1 MPKREG
7 VEQFKEVLSNVG
19 EESKILSQKGQSKPE
34 VQPPKKGDQALP
46 WDEAQEILKSRKKDD
61 LEEIVENPPQ
71 GDSFLDSSFQDL
83 AENNESDQR
92 QEEEERIPH
101 LLGEDDSNISD
112 EDSFSNNSFLDEMDS
127 IFKTPDHQDKYN
139 DSVDLENLFSE
150 DNDFSSLF
158 DESPFAKTNP
168 SPKDS
173 HDLSFPQGV
182 KEENSSDDL
191 SFLENSSEESSSD
204 LGLTDKEYKEFNDK
218 LNTLPKN
225 LRLAVAEVIVKPDL
239 GDLEL
244 ISFMKMVIR
253 EKNFKKI
260 ARVAGEVL
268 GKVIILPHSYY
279 KAREEE
285 LKRQNIW
292 YNIFVN
298 TWPILKK
305 GLLLNAIVFLFL
317 FVSFYFV
324 LEPWQ
329 ANSYFKE
336 GLALIKEGKSEEA
349 NEFFQKG
356 YYIKSWD
363 EWFLKYALAFEEQR
377 DFENAILKYEQLLT
391 FEPFALGSDLRK
403 RTKFSEEG
411 YLAYASFRNRQGDF
425 EEAELL
431 LREAISGNVKSY
443 DAWLLR
449 GDNFMDW
456 AKLNPSFY
464 PEALNSYIALLELY
478 GDSRPE
484 SLFRILNFYI
494 ETDAEVDANNL
505 YNYIED
511 QETIIIDP
519 ITYTKYAAYLLE
531 KDNQVLEYMK
541 RKAELLNVGRFS
553 LGQEALIEREYSFIQ
568 DKDNIYLSDIGNLLR
583 KSIETDPSYIPAYY
597 YISHYF
603 SRSNDQVAAKE
614 ALETTIKQFY
624 LKGNLTAE
632 EKKLNIL
639 SYRDLGYF
647 LEREEEYIKAREY
660 YQKGIELYEDQ
671 LSLGVLS
678 PDNEFSKL
686 LVLQGDS
693 YYRFYEDSEAKFFYE
708 KAIEQGFVT
717 PEISYSMANIFYGE
731 KDYLKAIESLFNI
744 ESIPGFRVDPNVLY
758 AMGNSLADNQDLE
771 SSRGYYLQLL
781 DILGKRRGFIEAID
795 FDNED
800 HKYII
805 EMAIQVY
812 NNLGVV
818 EMEIAE
824 GFNENP
830 YFAKG
835 IRHLI
840 DSTELFDVFYR
851 EEETKVKNLDKDLA
865 SLNLTEGWKGSDS
878 LIKYQSLPRY
888 LESGRA
894 TW

>member
-1 MPKREG
+1 MPKKEG

-19 EESKILSQKGQSKPE
+19 EESKILSQKGQSVPE
-34 VQPPKKGDQALP
+34 VKPPQGGDSALP
-46 WDEAQEILKSRKKDD
+46 WEEAQEILKSRQKEDFESDRESSPQEDSFIGSDVQD
-61 LEEIVENPPQ
+61 LEERR
-71 GDSFLDSSFQDL
+71 DR
-83 AENNESDQR
+83 DQR
-92 QEEEERIPH
+92 QEEEARAPH
-101 LLGEDDSNISD
+101 LLGEDDSSTEEDDNPFSS
-112 EDSFSNNSFLDEMDS
+112 DSFLNDMDS
-127 IFKTPDHQDKYN
+127 VFKTSAEEDK
-139 DSVDLENLFSE
+139 DSINLENLFSQ

-158 DESPFAKTNP
+158 DESPFEKSTPKTQEKL
-168 SPKDS
+168 SP
-173 HDLSFPQGV
+173 HA
-182 KEENSSDDL
+182 KEEDEIHFSDNFD
-191 SFLENSSEESSSD
+191 FIENSSEETPSG
-204 LGLTDKEYKEFNDK
+204 LGLTDKEYEEFNTK
-218 LNTLPKN
+218 LNSLPKN
-225 LRLAVAEVIVKPDL
+225 LRLAVAEVILKPDL
-239 GDLEL
+239 GEGDIL
-244 ISFMKMVIR
+244 SFAKMVIK

-260 ARVAGEVL
+260 ARVSGEAL

-279 KAREEE
+279 KARAEE

-292 YNIFVN
+292 YNIYIN

-305 GLLLNAIVFLFL
+305 GILLNAIVFLFL
-317 FVSFYFV
+317 FISFYFV

-329 ANSYFKE
+329 ANSYFE
-336 GLALIKEGKSEEA
+336 QGLALIKEGKAKEA

-356 YYIKSWD
+356 YYIKQWD
-363 EWFLKYALAFEEQR
+363 NWFLKYAIAFEDQR

-391 FEPFALGSDLRK
+391 IEPFAMGFDLRK

-411 YLAYASFRNRQGDF
+411 YLSYASFRNRQGEF
-425 EEAELL
+425 QEAELL

-456 AKLNPSFY
+456 AKYDPSFY
-464 PEALNSYIALLELY
+464 LEALNSYVALLELY
-478 GDSRPE
+478 GDSRPTT
-484 SLFRILNFYI
+484 LFRILNYYI
-494 ETDAEVDANNL
+494 EIDSETEANQI
-505 YNYIED
+505 YDYIE
-511 QETIIIDP
+511 EKESISIDP
-519 ITYTKYAAYLLE
+519 VVYTKYASYLLE
-531 KDNQVLEYMK
+531 KDNQVLEYMN

-553 LGQEALIEREYSFIQ
+553 MGQEALIEREYSFIQ

-583 KSIETDPSYIPAYY
+583 KSIEADPHYIPAYY

-603 SRSNDQVAAKE
+603 SRSNDQLAAKE

-624 LKGNLTAE
+624 LKGDLTAE

-639 SYRDLGYF
+639 AYRDLGSF
-647 LEREEEYIKAREY
+647 LEKEEEFIKARQY

-671 LSLGVLS
+671 LSLGILS
-678 PDNEFSKL
+678 SDNEFNKL
-686 LVLQGDS
+686 LALQGDS

-708 KAIEQGFVT
+708 KAIEQGYLT

-731 KDYLKAIESLFNI
+731 RDYLKAIESLFNI
-744 ESIPGFRVDPNVLY
+744 ERTPGFRVDPNVLY

-781 DILGKRRGFIEAID
+781 DILGQRRNLIEVID
-795 FDNED
+795 LGNED
-800 HKYII
+800 HKYLI
-805 EMAIQVY
+805 EMAIQTY

-835 IRHLI
+835 MRHLI
-840 DSTELFDVFYR
+840 ESTELFDIFSR
-851 EEETKVKNLDKDLA
+851 EEDTKVKNLDKDLA
-865 SLNLTEGWKGSDS
+865 SLNLGEGWGGSLN

-888 LESGRA
+888 LESGM
-894 TW
+894 TI